1 MYSLCGQTYTER
13 KGSFLSLVPS
23 RQLACDTEV
32 VTIQITGRMW
42 HFLFNQWFWITSYID
57 HCFLSL
63 LWFVIKRVRLLMCS
77 WPLPS
82 LWWRTHVHSYFSSPL
97 EFFLQVRKPCSVE
110 LKSWVMMTCPFNLSR
125 FQYPCVWE
133 GEYLGTFSPFKCVP
147 QFNFARTFLNSFVA
161 CFLGLTNLLHLL
173 ANCLRAVWID
183 WLCVCRV
190 CFDCESH

>member
-110 LKSWVMMTCPFNLSR
+110 LKSWVMMTCPLKSNQTSPTTKVMSGEGSNKKDSIR
-125 FQYPCVWE
+125 GSTPCV
-133 GEYLGTFSPFKCVP
+133 GPSDCSDT
-147 QFNFARTFLNSFVA
+147 
-161 CFLGLTNLLHLL
+161 H
-173 ANCLRAVWID
+173 
-183 WLCVCRV
+183 CVCPCCGRSDV
-190 CFDCESH
+190 KIIVPWCVRSF